1 MEENYIWIA
10 KGFVVSSNPNIP
22 IAEFIKKSDSILLD
36 VISPIVKNLQ
46 QKYILKRWYSGRSE
60 PRPKIPFWRARSYFE
75 IAEKKK
81 EEALGIII
89 QNVKDI
95 EIIDEFSPI
104 DSNSNFEV
112 LQRSSEIALKLLLKT
127 KDIDRNSE
135 EFLKEIDQIVKNHKE
150 IQNNE
155 GIHWLENNLGYRT
168 NFLGERYLKK
178 GILHK
183 LW

>member
-1 MEENYIWIA
+1 MDEKNIWIA
-10 KGFVVSSNPNIP
+10 KGFVVSSNQKMP
-22 IAEFIKKSDSILLD
+22 ISEFLNKSDNILLE
-36 VISPIVKNLQ
+36 VISPIVRNLQ
-46 QKYILKRWYSGRSE
+46 QRGILKKWYSGRSQ
-60 PRPKIPFWRARSYFE
+60 PRPKIPYWRARLYLE

-81 EEALGIII
+81 EEVLGIII

-104 DSNSNFEV
+104 DSNSNFEI
-112 LQRSSEIALKLLLKT
+112 LQRSSEIALKLLPKA
-127 KDIDRNSE
+127 KDIDRKSE
-135 EFLKEIDQIVKNHKE
+135 EFLREIDKIIENHKK

-168 NFLGERYLKK
+168 NFLGERYLKR
-178 GILHK
+178 GILQK